1 MSLLNHQSQISS
13 GFIKHHLFYV
23 VLAFPFWENETIIYY
38 EKKSV
43 VFRRGWLECSV
54 HSLFWHFTGSYQYNV
69 PESLPVASVVARIKA
84 IDADIGVNAEME
96 YKIVDGDGLEI
107 FKITADKETQEGIIT
122 IQKVMFPLLFLFH
135 KGDVMNSQ
143 TTRSALKQRCYT
155 HIKCHT
161 DILLF

>member
-1 MSLLNHQSQISS
+1 M
-13 GFIKHHLFYV
+13 
-23 VLAFPFWENETIIYY
+23 A
-38 EKKSV
+38 
-43 VFRRGWLECSV
+43 
-54 HSLFWHFTGSYQYNV
+54 
-69 PESLPVASVVARIKA
+69 AVVARIKA

-135 KGDVMNSQ
+135 KDDVMNSQ
-143 TTRSALKQRCYT
+143 TTRSALMQRCYT